1 MRDLVFLFIECI
13 GLVLRFRGL
22 GRMVPLGKIAA
33 S

>member
-1 MRDLVFLFIECI
+1 MFLFIECI

-22 GRMVPLGKIAA
+22 GRMVPLGEIAE